1 MDAYPLG
8 DDGLG
13 SRGEAEEASVRAP
26 LGDIRV
32 HQVEEVSRIG
42 VELLAR
48 DGLSPF
54 LVVFVAA
61 EGGGFVLYGA
71 HGCLL
76 RSCAVWVAVV
86 VLHGHAVWVCSLVG
100 ECSRCR
106 GRSSPG
112 YVCWVVWGYRVKPGG
127 EPCLLVGGGGG
138 GGGVVMGG
146 DEV

>member
-1 MDAYPLG
+1 M
-8 DDGLG
+8 
-13 SRGEAEEASVRAP
+13 
-26 LGDIRV
+26 
-32 HQVEEVSRIG
+32 
-42 VELLAR
+42 ELLAR

-61 EGGGFVLYGA
+61 EGGAFVLYGA

-76 RSCAVWVAVV
+76 KSCAVRVAAV

-100 ECSRCR
+100 ECPRRR

-127 EPCLLVGGGGG
+127 EPCLQVGGGVG
-138 GGGVVMGG
+138 GGGVVVNG